1 MDGRHNEKMFPCI
14 PCECRGTLRQNLRF
28 TLKPAPSSEG
38 WRFSFVRKEDS
49 PLPQKKRICLPNAAL
64 VRVVRLFA
72 LGGLAK
78 LRGGFVIVALEGAAE
93 APVVGIAYLQGD
105 FGDGKMGAG
114 EQGHALL
121 QTDFFQIG
129 GEAELGFIAQKR
141 LQGALVYPEDI
152 GDRGPT

>member
-1 MDGRHNEKMFPCI
+1 MQGNIASK
-14 PCECRGTLRQNLRF
+14 F
-28 TLKPAPSSEG
+28 TFHSLTPAPSSEG
-38 WRFSFVRKEDS
+38 RRFSFARKEDRTPS
-49 PLPQKKRICLPNAAL
+49 AEKAHCLPPAAS
-64 VRVVRLFA
+64 VRVIRLFA